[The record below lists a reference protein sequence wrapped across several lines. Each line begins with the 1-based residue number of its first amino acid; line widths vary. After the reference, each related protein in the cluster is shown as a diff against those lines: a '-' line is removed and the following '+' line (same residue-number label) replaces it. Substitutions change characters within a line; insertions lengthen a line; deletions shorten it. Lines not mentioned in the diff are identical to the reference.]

1 VVILGKHISD
11 RLLSQVIFH
20 LVFWSGW
27 ILFPFIAGPDNPEFK
42 RFAVVLIPNVLF
54 HIPFFFLNSNWLI
67 PSIFRK
73 RGIGQ
78 YIVGLLLLTIV
89 ATAFLTAMRE
99 LIFPIEFIRNHW
111 DFSWSLL
118 GVLFS
123 TGVSTGYGFVIYLS
137 ARERSLRDA
146 HEEQLK
152 SELSF
157 LRSQISPHFIFNILN
172 GLVYLI
178 RNNREEAEDTA
189 IRLSGLMRYMLY
201 ESGDKQVTIEKE
213 IEYLQNYI
221 ELQRLRFG
229 EDVDIQVSIDLDQ
242 ETYWIEPMLII
253 PFVENAFK
261 HGTGFITDPQILVT
275 VMVENGLLTLKV
287 SNRISSS
294 DQEAKDPSSGIGLK
308 NVTRRIELLYPND
321 HQLNISSFDGWFE
334 VDLELKIDS
343 NGGKGIVQ

>member
-1 VVILGKHISD
+1 MLILGRHISN

-20 LVFWSGW
+20 LVFWVGW
-27 ILFPFIAGPDNPEFK
+27 ILFPFIAGPDDPKFQ

-67 PSIFRK
+67 PNVFRK
-73 RGIGQ
+73 RGTGQ
-78 YIVGLLLLTIV
+78 YVISLILLIIV
-89 ATAFLTAMRE
+89 ATAFLTVMRE
-99 LIFPIEFIRNHW
+99 LIFPSEFIRNHW

-118 GVLFS
+118 GVLFA
-123 TGVSTGYGFVIYLS
+123 TGVSTGYGFVIYLTE
-137 ARERSLRDA
+137 RERSLRDA

-189 IRLSGLMRYMLY
+189 IRLSGLMRYVLY
-201 ESGDKQVTIEKE
+201 ESGDKQVTMEKE

-229 EDVDIQVSIDLDQ
+229 EDVDIQVSVDLDQ
-242 ETYWIEPMLII
+242 ESQWIEPMLII

-261 HGTGFITDPQILVT
+261 HGTGFIVDPQILVT
-275 VMVENGLLTLKV
+275 IVVENGLLELRVK
-287 SNRISSS
+287 NRISNS
-294 DQEAKDPSSGIGLK
+294 DEEAKDPSSGIGLK
-308 NVTRRIELLYPND
+308 NVIRRIELLYPND
-321 HQLNISSFDGWFE
+321 HQLDISSYDGWFE
-334 VDLELKIDS
+334 VNLELKIDS
-343 NGGKGIVQ
+343 KGGKRID